1 MKISGNQW
9 NWIKVPWSHLW
20 CNRMQ
25 SWHAHMARHTD
36 SHWLQ
41 MRRLECGSR
50 SILAGPTRTISL
62 RAPPFVTHS
71 HSQNPQKC
79 LRGGF
84 FEGFRGPRE
93 GCVRVFQIFWWR
105 RRVSLG
111 FFDGFLLALEKLS
124 SKTQKNSSF
133 KRFLKK
139 SLWNHFK
146 KSETFTNRS
155 GLKNQYQRW
164 VSCTLF
170 VGLMT
175 ISLKNIEISMRFSIF
190 QGADFRNFR
199 KSGVPKV
206 WTHHYTR
213 FFMEISKKKH

>member
-1 MKISGNQW
+1 
-9 NWIKVPWSHLW
+9 
-20 CNRMQ
+20 MQ
-25 SWHAHMARHTD
+25 PKGGRAR
-36 SHWLQ
+36 
-41 MRRLECGSR
+41 
-50 SILAGPTRTISL
+50 L
-62 RAPPFVTHS
+62 RARPPFRYAFY
-71 HSQNPQKC
+71 SQNPQKC

-93 GCVRVFQIFWWR
+93 GFLRVFQNFRGR
-105 RRVSLG
+105 RRVFLG
-111 FFDGFLLALEKLS
+111 FFEGFLLALEKLS

-133 KRFLKK
+133 RRFLKK
-139 SLWNHFK
+139 SLWNHLK

-170 VGLMT
+170 VGRMT
-175 ISLKNIEISMRFSIF
+175 ISLKNTEISTRFSIF

-199 KSGVPKV
+199 KSGFPKV

-213 FFMEISKKKH
+213 FFMEISKKSIRKAYLQANEGL